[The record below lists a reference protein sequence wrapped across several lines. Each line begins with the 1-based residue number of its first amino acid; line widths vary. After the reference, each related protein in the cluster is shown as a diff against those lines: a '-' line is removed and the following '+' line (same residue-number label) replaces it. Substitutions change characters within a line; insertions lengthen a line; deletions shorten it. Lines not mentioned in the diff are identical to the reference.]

1 MTSKVMYALFS
12 DATPAKKAKLGKQAS
27 QEIIRGTTSMLIA
40 FAGDSDQESLRVLRP
55 LHPKDGLYV
64 RYTPANIVCLVNFLR
79 NEGFDEC
86 LSTSAKNDLPKG
98 IAKRGNIF
106 LVNYTKRDGNQ
117 GWKSFKILED
127 AIQFQEEEEDE
138 DKCAAG
144 ALAHIE
150 LTDGADAGG
159 SADGA
164 VGVEDEQVQQEDF
177 ADKQA

>member
-1 MTSKVMYALFS
+1 M
-12 DATPAKKAKLGKQAS
+12 
-27 QEIIRGTTSMLIA
+27 
-40 FAGDSDQESLRVLRP
+40 
-55 LHPKDGLYV
+55 
-64 RYTPANIVCLVNFLR
+64 RYTSAYIACLVNFLR

-86 LSTSAKNDLPKG
+86 LSTSTKNDLPKG

-106 LVNYTKRDGNQ
+106 LVKYTKRDGNQ

-127 AIQFQEEEEDE
+127 AIKFPEEEKDE
-138 DKCAAG
+138 AECTAG

-150 LTDGADAGG
+150 LTDGADAGV
-159 SADGA
+159 SADRA

>member
-1 MTSKVMYALFS
+1 MLSCKR
-12 DATPAKKAKLGKQAS
+12 AKLGKKATQKTVD
-27 QEIIRGTTSMLIA
+27 ETTSMLIA

-64 RYTPANIVCLVNFLR
+64 RYTSAYIACLVNFLR

-86 LSTSAKNDLPKG
+86 LSTSTKNDLPKG

-106 LVNYTKRDGNQ
+106 LVKYTKRDGNQ
-117 GWKSFKILED
+117 GWKSFKILAD
-127 AIQFQEEEEDE
+127 AIKIQEEEEDE
-138 DKCAAG
+138 EECTAG

-164 VGVEDEQVQQEDF
+164 VGVEDEQVQQ
-177 ADKQA
+177 